1 MWGPFLFK
9 LDRRDQLKGLIN
21 TIWNWETVGSSLVA
35 ACMSQMA
42 LLAAAAK
49 SDCVCGGQWATQVTT
64 SFFANGIPPSDL
76 CTDAYNALEVGR
88 CETTQVLVMAGARGG
103 EGKSLFLKGLNVVF
117 RKDSVFHSPEPGR
130 FPLLDL
136 FGGKA
141 VFLDDWRFDDQV
153 LPYATQCRWYDG
165 SVVKISQPQNKQ
177 STTGHLLYQGD
188 APIFATTKL
197 DDMERLEKLAA
208 DDPVTGKPCDVKAS
222 MCFRRLK
229 VYPFRVRI
237 AKPPVYVRYCRR
249 CFADLVLGQAR
260 RS

>member
-1 MWGPFLFK
+1 
-9 LDRRDQLKGLIN
+9 
-21 TIWNWETVGSSLVA
+21 
-35 ACMSQMA
+35 MA
-42 LLAAAAK
+42 LLDAAAK
-49 SDCVCGGQWATQVTT
+49 SDCVCGKQLATQVTK
-64 SFFANGIPPSDL
+64 SCLANEISPSDL
-76 CTDAYNALEVGR
+76 CTDVYNALKVGR
-88 CETTQVLVMAGARGG
+88 GETTPVLVMAGARGG
-103 EGKSLFLKGLNVVF
+103 EGKSRFLKGLNAVF
-117 RKDSVFHSPEPGR
+117 GEDNVFHAPGPGR

-136 FGGKA
+136 AGVKA
-141 VFLDDWRFDDQV
+141 VFLDDWRFDDEI

-177 STTGHLLYQGD
+177 GTSGHLLYQGD

-197 DDMERLEKLAA
+197 DDMEELEKLAA
-208 DDPVTGKPCDVKAS
+208 DDPVTGKPRDVNAS

-229 VYPFRVRI
+229 VYPFRARI